1 MQVYAGP
8 RPVQFTVAGIL
19 PNGGLAGTVPQVTAS
34 LPVVQAAAGLEGQI
48 TSILIS
54 NSGSV
59 EEGEAGTEA
68 AMTALTA
75 ATVGTPLAPVPAKQ
89 NGIKQA
95 ESIANIFTTVFLVFG
110 LFSVMVGVL
119 LIFLIFMML
128 AAERRAEMGIS
139 RAIGTKRRH
148 LIQSF
153 LAEGAAYSILA
164 GAVGSGLGVLVSWVL
179 ISWMGNLLAG
189 VSGSSFGFDIKPRSL
204 IVAYCLGMI
213 ITFLTVMF
221 SSWRVSRLNI
231 VAAIRD
237 LPDLKVRRPRS
248 RSTVVWGLV
257 FLGSVTLAVTG
268 WLNINALSFWI
279 GTSMAII
286 AAGLLARRFGV
297 PERLAYSAS
306 GVGLITVVP
315 GQLLPGPLYQAA
327 RGARRWDRDVLPL
340 RDDTRGRGGVGGDVQ
355 RGQLDHGH
363 SGAVPT
369 L

>member
-1 MQVYAGP
+1 M
-8 RPVQFTVAGIL
+8 
-19 PNGGLAGTVPQVTAS
+19 
-34 LPVVQAAAGLEGQI
+34 
-48 TSILIS
+48 
-54 NSGSV
+54 
-59 EEGEAGTEA
+59 
-68 AMTALTA
+68 
-75 ATVGTPLAPVPAKQ
+75 
-89 NGIKQA
+89 
-95 ESIANIFTTVFLVFG
+95 FG

-164 GAVGSGLGVLVSWVL
+164 GAVGSGFGVLVSWVL

-237 LPDLKVRRPRS
+237 LPDLKVRRTRS

-257 FLGSVTLAVTG
+257 FLGCCHTRSDGLAEHQC
-268 WLNINALSFWI
+268 A
-279 GTSMAII
+279 
-286 AAGLLARRFGV
+286 
-297 PERLAYSAS
+297 
-306 GVGLITVVP
+306 
-315 GQLLPGPLYQAA
+315 QLLGWHVHGDHLGGPTCA
-327 RGARRWDRDVLPL
+327 PL
-340 RDDTRGRGGVGGDVQ
+340 RR
-355 RGQLDHGH
+355 
-363 SGAVPT
+363 A
-369 L
+369 